1 MPEQDCDGH
10 VLPRLHPG
18 SMSLQHHMRT
28 RAKDPCKMQSGIPDA
43 PCIICVQVPYASES
57 AQAEGQASVPVGHAA
72 SLWHVSPTSRHGW
85 NIVQPESAHGPAC
98 QNIFLRH
105 VARPNH
111 VDAALQ
117 ISNPPCRA
125 KLGTGT
131 AKKCAKSSCKAVR
144 HVGLRISVKSN
155 SSRVTCGQSTSG
167 ASNVQR
173 EASS

>member
-1 MPEQDCDGH
+1 MDMSSLACTQAQCSPEYQTLH
-10 VLPRLHPG
+10 ASFVYKYPMHPNQRRLKGRHP
-18 SMSLQHHMRT
+18 
-28 RAKDPCKMQSGIPDA
+28 
-43 PCIICVQVPYASES
+43 
-57 AQAEGQASVPVGHAA
+57 
-72 SLWHVSPTSRHGW
+72 SLWGMRPHCGTCPRRPVMGGTLCNQSPRMGQHARTSSSGMW
-85 NIVQPESAHGPAC
+85 PAPIMSMQP
-98 QNIFLRH
+98 FRF
-105 VARPNH
+105 RT
-111 VDAALQ
+111 
-117 ISNPPCRA
+117 PPCRA